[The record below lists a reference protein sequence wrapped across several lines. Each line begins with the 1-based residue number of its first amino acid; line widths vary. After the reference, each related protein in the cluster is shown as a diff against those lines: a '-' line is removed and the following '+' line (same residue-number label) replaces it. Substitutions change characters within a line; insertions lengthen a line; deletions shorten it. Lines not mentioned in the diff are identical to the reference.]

1 MMTRVNFNPVSIFRT
16 PLGEGAILDKLTI
29 QNQMDRAGRAARI
42 VGREAGIDGT
52 FDTLGWDQGYLDY
65 VDKTIGTAEAL
76 NTLTQKYSPAWRA
89 MRTISTKVPAFGL
102 GIRYAPVIGN
112 AINLGTLGYYGGR
125 SALEKFNDLVNNN
138 GASLARNYESLNGYD
153 N

>member
-1 MMTRVNFNPVSIFRT
+1 MPRINLRSANIFGT
-16 PLGEGAILDKLTI
+16 PLGEGAFLDKLAI
-29 QNQMDRAGRAARI
+29 QNQLDRAGRAARI
-42 VGREAGIDGT
+42 VGREAGLDGT

-65 VDKTIGTAEAL
+65 VDKTVGTAEAL

-102 GIRYAPVIGN
+102 SIRYAPIIGN
-112 AINLGTLGYYGGR
+112 AINLGTLGYYGGK
-125 SALEKFNDLVNNN
+125 ATLEAFNDLANNN
-138 GASLARNYESLNGYD
+138 GRELAKSYAPLNQYD